1 MPSNLPS
8 ISPPA
13 LAKFAIRPVCSHHW
27 KLCGSE
33 AVRFVSIR
41 GAQNPSA
48 SFTWVNGTAV
58 SFRCGGASA
67 AARGVRRQRIVIAI
81 TDAGASLM
89 GVLL

>member
-8 ISPPA
+8 IKPPA
-13 LAKFAIRPVCSHHW
+13 LAKFEIRPVCSHHW

-41 GAQNPSA
+41 GAQKASA
-48 SFTWVNGTAV
+48 SFTAVKGTAV

-67 AARGVRRQRIVIAI
+67 AALGVMRQRIINAI
-81 TDAGASLM
+81 RDAGASLM
-89 GVLL
+89 GLLL